1 MQQSALNLQLRR
13 IHRGDIHFM
22 PKINVENI
30 DDSKKIQILK
40 KAVEKEGLSYTAKK
54 LGIDRSTLNRYINGK
69 IQRIPNDIIEK
80 AAELLTIEELSDI
93 IYGFRIVEID
103 PTTALSVII
112 KAVRDEGF
120 RNFFISLIWQY
131 LGDYLKSASNTY
143 IVTKDDIELFEKF
156 VRENRAKKTA
166 DEHIQNIR
174 RILAD
179 LNYELIP
186 ERIKEYMLD
195 LQSENLNR
203 ARHYATT
210 LKLFIKE
217 IIKPKNS
224 RVAKELYDSFK
235 LPKRKFIYK
244 PPPLSLDTLKKIFNN
259 INDLGARAL
268 FLLLIETGLRVGEV
282 LGLKV
287 DQIDLEHRIIK
298 IMKESETKRA
308 YISFLHQSTARWV
321 KEQYLPYREEFV
333 RKYEDSIRKLA
344 AANPEQGINIEEW
357 KLKLFPFR
365 EDILR
370 AEIKEAMKKV
380 LGKEFRLYDLRSFFA
395 SYMIKQGASPM
406 IVNLLQGRVPPQQF
420 RILQDHYFV
429 ISDIELQQYYEKY
442 APKIL
447 E

>member
-1 MQQSALNLQLRR
+1 
-13 IHRGDIHFM
+13 
-22 PKINVENI
+22 
-30 DDSKKIQILK
+30 
-40 KAVEKEGLSYTAKK
+40 
-54 LGIDRSTLNRYINGK
+54 
-69 IQRIPNDIIEK
+69 
-80 AAELLTIEELSDI
+80 
-93 IYGFRIVEID
+93 
-103 PTTALSVII
+103 
-112 KAVRDEGF
+112 
-120 RNFFISLIWQY
+120 
-131 LGDYLKSASNTY
+131 
-143 IVTKDDIELFEKF
+143 
-156 VRENRAKKTA
+156 
-166 DEHIQNIR
+166 
-174 RILAD
+174 
-179 LNYELIP
+179 
-186 ERIKEYMLD
+186 
-195 LQSENLNR
+195 
-203 ARHYATT
+203 
-210 LKLFIKE
+210 
-217 IIKPKNS
+217 
-224 RVAKELYDSFK
+224 
-235 LPKRKFIYK
+235 
-244 PPPLSLDTLKKIFNN
+244 
-259 INDLGARAL
+259 
-268 FLLLIETGLRVGEV
+268 
-282 LGLKV
+282 
-287 DQIDLEHRIIK
+287 
-298 IMKESETKRA
+298 MKESETKRA

>member
-1 MQQSALNLQLRR
+1 
-13 IHRGDIHFM
+13 
-22 PKINVENI
+22 
-30 DDSKKIQILK
+30 
-40 KAVEKEGLSYTAKK
+40 
-54 LGIDRSTLNRYINGK
+54 
-69 IQRIPNDIIEK
+69 
-80 AAELLTIEELSDI
+80 
-93 IYGFRIVEID
+93 VEID

-321 KEQYLPYREEFV
+321 KEQYYHTV
-333 RKYEDSIRKLA
+333 RNS
-344 AANPEQGINIEEW
+344 
-357 KLKLFPFR
+357 
-365 EDILR
+365 
-370 AEIKEAMKKV
+370 
-380 LGKEFRLYDLRSFFA
+380 
-395 SYMIKQGASPM
+395 
-406 IVNLLQGRVPPQQF
+406 
-420 RILQDHYFV
+420 
-429 ISDIELQQYYEKY
+429 
-442 APKIL
+442 
-447 E
+447 

>member
-1 MQQSALNLQLRR
+1 
-13 IHRGDIHFM
+13 
-22 PKINVENI
+22 
-30 DDSKKIQILK
+30 
-40 KAVEKEGLSYTAKK
+40 
-54 LGIDRSTLNRYINGK
+54 
-69 IQRIPNDIIEK
+69 
-80 AAELLTIEELSDI
+80 
-93 IYGFRIVEID
+93 
-103 PTTALSVII
+103 
-112 KAVRDEGF
+112 
-120 RNFFISLIWQY
+120 
-131 LGDYLKSASNTY
+131 
-143 IVTKDDIELFEKF
+143 
-156 VRENRAKKTA
+156 
-166 DEHIQNIR
+166 
-174 RILAD
+174 
-179 LNYELIP
+179 
-186 ERIKEYMLD
+186 
-195 LQSENLNR
+195 
-203 ARHYATT
+203 
-210 LKLFIKE
+210 
-217 IIKPKNS
+217 
-224 RVAKELYDSFK
+224 VAKELYDSFK

>member
-1 MQQSALNLQLRR
+1 
-13 IHRGDIHFM
+13 
-22 PKINVENI
+22 
-30 DDSKKIQILK
+30 
-40 KAVEKEGLSYTAKK
+40 
-54 LGIDRSTLNRYINGK
+54 
-69 IQRIPNDIIEK
+69 
-80 AAELLTIEELSDI
+80 
-93 IYGFRIVEID
+93 VEID

-166 DEHIQNIR
+166 NEHIQNIR

-210 LKLFIKE
+210 LKLFINE

-268 FLLLIETGLRVGEV
+268 FLLLIETGLRVGKV

-287 DQIDLEHRIIK
+287 DQIDLEHRTIK

-308 YISFLHQSTARWV
+308 YISLLHQSTARWV

-344 AANPEQGINIEEW
+344 AAIPPQF
-357 KLKLFPFR
+357 LFLLFPRLFAR
-365 EDILR
+365 ER
-370 AEIKEAMKKV
+370 N
-380 LGKEFRLYDLRSFFA
+380 RHST
-395 SYMIKQGASPM
+395 P
-406 IVNLLQGRVPPQQF
+406 
-420 RILQDHYFV
+420 
-429 ISDIELQQYYEKY
+429 
-442 APKIL
+442 
-447 E
+447 

>member
-1 MQQSALNLQLRR
+1 
-13 IHRGDIHFM
+13 
-22 PKINVENI
+22 
-30 DDSKKIQILK
+30 
-40 KAVEKEGLSYTAKK
+40 
-54 LGIDRSTLNRYINGK
+54 
-69 IQRIPNDIIEK
+69 
-80 AAELLTIEELSDI
+80 
-93 IYGFRIVEID
+93 VEID